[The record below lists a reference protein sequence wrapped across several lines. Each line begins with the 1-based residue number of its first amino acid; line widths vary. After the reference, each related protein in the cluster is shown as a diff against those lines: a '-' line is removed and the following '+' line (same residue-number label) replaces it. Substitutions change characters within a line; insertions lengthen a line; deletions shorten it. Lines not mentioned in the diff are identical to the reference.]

1 MEGAAQAAPS
11 DPESV
16 ALRRQ
21 ALALTYN
28 LDREQAV
35 ALLTQAIA
43 SHPDDPANH
52 LALASVV
59 WSQLLFRR
67 GSITI
72 DEYLGPPSNSDL
84 ARTPPPAD
92 VTSVFR
98 TSVAKALEL
107 AERRLKTHPNDPEA
121 LFHAGLAVGREA
133 AFVATEEGKVGGAF
147 RAAKRAY
154 DTHERVLELDPS
166 RKEAGLIVGT
176 YRYIVA
182 TLGLFKRWL
191 AYMVGFGGD
200 RAVAMRL
207 LEECA
212 AHPSDLQAEAQFAL
226 LVTYSRENR
235 HDDVLRVLK
244 GLREQFPR
252 NRLLWIET
260 GATLIRANR
269 PAEALPWLNDGWAML
284 ARDTRPRAFG
294 EEATWRYK
302 RGLAFAMLGRG
313 AEARAEADA
322 GAALQASRWVKGRLA
337 AVSGRVEDLAG
348 NRAAALQAY
357 RRAVELCKA
366 GNDPLGVE
374 DAERW
379 IDKPFRGTSV
389 APGRQYQ

>member
-1 MEGAAQAAPS
+1 
-11 DPESV
+11 
-16 ALRRQ
+16 
-21 ALALTYN
+21 
-28 LDREQAV
+28 
-35 ALLTQAIA
+35 
-43 SHPDDPANH
+43 
-52 LALASVV
+52 
-59 WSQLLFRR
+59 
-67 GSITI
+67 
-72 DEYLGPPSNSDL
+72 
-84 ARTPPPAD
+84 
-92 VTSVFR
+92 
-98 TSVAKALEL
+98 
-107 AERRLKTHPNDPEA
+107 
-121 LFHAGLAVGREA
+121 
-133 AFVATEEGKVGGAF
+133 
-147 RAAKRAY
+147 
-154 DTHERVLELDPS
+154 
-166 RKEAGLIVGT
+166 
-176 YRYIVA
+176 
-182 TLGLFKRWL
+182 
-191 AYMVGFGGD
+191 MVGFGGD